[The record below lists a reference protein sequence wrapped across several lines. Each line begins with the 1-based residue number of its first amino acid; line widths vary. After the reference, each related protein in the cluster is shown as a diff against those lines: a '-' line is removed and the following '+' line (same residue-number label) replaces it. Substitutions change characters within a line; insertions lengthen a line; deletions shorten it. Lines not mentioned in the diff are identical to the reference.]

1 MSEEYPPTQEQSAVP
16 PTEPQTKRRW
26 LLPTLVGVG
35 AFVLGVGVGVV
46 GSEGETDTP
55 PPATAVNGGVTASAA
70 AEAPSPEPPPPP
82 PPEPYQPTPADY
94 ALTIKTLEKQ
104 CFGSAG
110 CNVTFRI
117 ELAYVGLESPD
128 PTSTYE
134 LTYEVQGGEDPLI
147 NTLTVTGDQYST
159 DESEFIST
167 SSSDAELVAVVM
179 DVTEF

>member
-1 MSEEYPPTQEQSAVP
+1 VSEQYPPIQEQPTVVQNAEP
-16 PTEPQTKRRW
+16 PGKRRW
-26 LLPTLVGVG
+26 LLPTLVGIG

-46 GSEGETDTP
+46 GGEGETDTSP
-55 PPATAVNGGVTASAA
+55 PTTAANGGVTASAA

-82 PPEPYQPTPADY
+82 PEPYQPTAADY
-94 ALTIKTLEKQ
+94 ELTIKTLEKQ

-167 SSSDAELVAVVM
+167 TSSDAELVAVVQ